1 MPPIKVKQTVVRWQ
15 RFDVEVGRSFESSFQ
30 DRTLLSHLPHDSPGG
45 GRSDRRSGVD
55 QGSGHQ
61 GQQDDNTCVG
71 EVEGVLPIPPA
82 TALDCPVPER
92 SARST
97 SPMEHTKKHRTPS
110 MLRY

>member
-71 EVEGVLPIPPA
+71 EVEGVLPIIPVNPCNTPP
-82 TALDCPVPER
+82 
-92 SARST
+92 S
-97 SPMEHTKKHRTPS
+97 HRTRLPS
-110 MLRY
+110 AGKICKIDISHGTH